1 MVMIRASCNV
11 FRRRTTMTASRVLL
25 FLFLAVAVT
34 ARAELPEMTRN
45 VVYQKT
51 DGGYRLQLVE
61 APVPAPRAG
70 QVLVRMRAVSLN
82 RGEIENLVQSGDRDR
97 SGMIAASD
105 GAGVVVALGAG
116 TKEFK
121 VGERV
126 TSMYFNDYTHY
137 PPTPQNLRGALGS
150 NMDGVFGEYVVLD
163 ETALVPIPAG
173 WSDVDAAT
181 LPTAG
186 LTAWSAVMIQGRVG
200 PRKIVLVQGTGGVS
214 TFALQIAKAAGAIV
228 IVTSS
233 SDDKLR
239 RARALG
245 ADHTINYRTTPE
257 WGKKVLELTGG
268 RGADLVVEVGGQG
281 TLQQSL
287 DALALNGT
295 ISIIGGITGYGG
307 ELPAVGVLDKAAHVV
322 GILVGSRNQLKDF
335 QAFMTRNK
343 VKPVIEHVYSLLELD
358 AAIHRLRS
366 GQFVGKIVVT
376 L

>member
-1 MVMIRASCNV
+1 MIARLALI
-11 FRRRTTMTASRVLL
+11 VLCA
-25 FLFLAVAVT
+25 AVSV
-34 ARAELPEMTRN
+34 ARAEIPEITRN

-51 DGGYRLQLVE
+51 ENGYRLQLVE
-61 APVPAPRAG
+61 APVPAPAKG
-70 QVLVRMRAVSLN
+70 QVLVRMRAVALN
-82 RGEIENLVQSGDRDR
+82 RGEIENMASGGRDR

-121 VGERV
+121 VGDRV
-126 TSMYFNDYTHY
+126 TSMYFNDYTDY
-137 PPTPQNLRGALGS
+137 PPKPENVRAAVGS
-150 NMDGVFGEYVVLD
+150 TMNGVFGEYVVLD
-163 ETALVPIPAG
+163 ETALVRIPAG

-186 LTAWSAVMIQGRVG
+186 LTAWSAVMIHGRAA
-200 PRKIVLVQGTGGVS
+200 PKKIVLVQGTGGVS
-214 TFALQIAKAAGAIV
+214 TFALQIAHATGATV

-233 SDDKLR
+233 SEEKLA

-245 ADHTINYRTTPE
+245 ATHTINYRTTPD
-257 WGKKVLELTGG
+257 WGKKVNELTGG
-268 RGADLVVEVGGQG
+268 HGADLVVEVGGQG
-281 TLQQSL
+281 TLDQSL
-287 DALALNGT
+287 DAVALGGT

-307 ELPAVGVLDKAAHVV
+307 ELPALGVLDKAAHVV
-322 GILVGSRNQLKDF
+322 GILVGSRNQLKDL

-343 VKPVIEHVYSLLELD
+343 VKPAIDHVYSLGEYG
-358 AAIHRLRS
+358 AAIEQLRS

>member
-1 MVMIRASCNV
+1 MIRASCNV
-11 FRRRTTMTASRVLL
+11 FRRRTTMTASRVPL

-34 ARAELPEMTRN
+34 ARADLPEMTRN

-61 APVPAPRAG
+61 APVPSPAAG

-82 RGEIENLVQSGDRDR
+82 RGEIENMAQSGGRDR

-121 VGERV
+121 VGDRV
-126 TSMYFNDYTHY
+126 TSMYFNDFTHY
-137 PPTPQNLRGALGS
+137 PPKPENLRGAVGS

-186 LTAWSAVMIQGRVG
+186 LTAWSAVMIQGRAG

-214 TFALQIAKAAGAIV
+214 TFALQIAKAAGATV

-233 SDDKLR
+233 SEEKLA

-245 ADHTINYRTTPE
+245 ADHTINYRTTPD
-257 WGKKVLELTGG
+257 WGKKVFELTGG
-268 RGADLVVEVGGQG
+268 HGADLVIEVGGQG
-281 TLQQSL
+281 TLKQSL
-287 DALALNGT
+287 EALALNGT
-295 ISIIGGITGYGG
+295 ISIVGGITGYGG

-335 QAFMTRNK
+335 QAFLTRNN
-343 VKPVIEHVYSLLELD
+343 VKPVIEHVFSLLELD
-358 AAIHRLRS
+358 AAINQLRS

>member
-1 MVMIRASCNV
+1 MIRASCNV

>member
-1 MVMIRASCNV
+1 MIRASCNV
-11 FRRRTTMTASRVLL
+11 FRRRTTMSASRVPRFL
-25 FLFLAVAVT
+25 FLFLAVAVS

-45 VVYQKT
+45 VIYQKT

-61 APVPAPRAG
+61 APVPRPEAG

-82 RGEIENLVQSGDRDR
+82 RGEIENMAQSGGRDR

-121 VGERV
+121 VGDRV

-137 PPTPQNLRGALGS
+137 PPKPENLRGAIGS

-214 TFALQIAKAAGAIV
+214 TFALQIAKAAGATV

-233 SDDKLR
+233 SEEKLG

-257 WGKKVLELTGG
+257 WGKRVLELTGG

-281 TLQQSL
+281 TLKQSL
-287 DALALNGT
+287 EALALNGT

-335 QAFMTRNK
+335 QAFLIRNN
-343 VKPVIEHVYSLLELD
+343 VKPVIEHVFSLLELD
-358 AAIHRLRS
+358 AAINQLRS

>member
-1 MVMIRASCNV
+1 MS
-11 FRRRTTMTASRVLL
+11 ASRVPRFL
-25 FLFLAVAVT
+25 FLFLAVAVS

-45 VVYQKT
+45 VIYQKT

-61 APVPAPRAG
+61 APVPRPEAG
-70 QVLVRMRAVSLN
+70 QVLVRMRAISLN
-82 RGEIENLVQSGDRDR
+82 RGEIENMAQSGGRDR

-121 VGERV
+121 VGDRV

-137 PPTPQNLRGALGS
+137 PPKPENLRGAIGS

-186 LTAWSAVMIQGRVG
+186 LTAWSAVMIEGRVG

-214 TFALQIAKAAGAIV
+214 TFALQIAKAAGASV

-233 SDDKLR
+233 SEEKLG

-257 WGKKVLELTGG
+257 WGKRVLELTGG

-281 TLQQSL
+281 TLKQSL
-287 DALALNGT
+287 EALALNGT

-335 QAFMTRNK
+335 QAFLIRNN
-343 VKPVIEHVYSLLELD
+343 VKPVIEHVFSLLELD
-358 AAIHRLRS
+358 AAINQLRS

>member
-1 MVMIRASCNV
+1 MIRASCNV
-11 FRRRTTMTASRVLL
+11 FRRRTTMTASRVPL

-34 ARAELPEMTRN
+34 ARADLPEMTRN

-61 APVPAPRAG
+61 APVPSPAAG

-82 RGEIENLVQSGDRDR
+82 RGEIENMAQSGGRDR

-121 VGERV
+121 VGDRV
-126 TSMYFNDYTHY
+126 TSMYFNDFTHY
-137 PPTPQNLRGALGS
+137 PPKPENLRGAVGS

-186 LTAWSAVMIQGRVG
+186 LTAWSAVMIQGRAG

-214 TFALQIAKAAGAIV
+214 TFALQIAKAAGATV

-233 SDDKLR
+233 SEEKLA

-245 ADHTINYRTTPE
+245 ADHTINYRTSPD
-257 WGKKVLELTGG
+257 WGKKVFELTGG
-268 RGADLVVEVGGQG
+268 HGADLVIEVGGQG
-281 TLQQSL
+281 TLKQSL
-287 DALALNGT
+287 EALALNGT
-295 ISIIGGITGYGG
+295 ISIVGGITGYGG

-335 QAFMTRNK
+335 QAFLTRNN
-343 VKPVIEHVYSLLELD
+343 VKPVIEHVFSLLELD
-358 AAIHRLRS
+358 AAINRLRS